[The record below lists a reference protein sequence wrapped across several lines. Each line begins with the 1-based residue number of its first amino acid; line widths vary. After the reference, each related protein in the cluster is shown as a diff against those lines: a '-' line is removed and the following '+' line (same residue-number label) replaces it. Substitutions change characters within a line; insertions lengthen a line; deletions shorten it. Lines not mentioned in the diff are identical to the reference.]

1 MQMEYIVGGLAAV
14 IVLLYQ
20 LHKQLILIR
29 NNLPNSIKN
38 YNEKNFSVDDEI
50 GKGQA
55 ENKVYDGKY
64 NKSLDYTDRLAEWVK
79 ASSDKGIFICRAKCN
94 KLSGFSLSC
103 DAKYFVNEVKQKEKN
118 KDNNNI
124 KKKYYLSFDGVMK
137 SYYGYL
143 PSMESVCDFS
153 FIIHFEEN
161 VEKGTSN
168 VWVGQDLYN
177 DVIDDIKYY
186 EGKHTVTL
194 EFYEDIS
201 EFEKYN
207 ALLCSGKNL
216 GAEVSFEIDVS
227 KIKMNENMI
236 DNTYVSHVGKLS
248 WFTIY
253 AYE

>member
-1 MQMEYIVGGLAAV
+1 M
-14 IVLLYQ
+14 
-20 LHKQLILIR
+20 
-29 NNLPNSIKN
+29 
-38 YNEKNFSVDDEI
+38 
-50 GKGQA
+50 
-55 ENKVYDGKY
+55 
-64 NKSLDYTDRLAEWVK
+64 
-79 ASSDKGIFICRAKCN
+79 
-94 KLSGFSLSC
+94 
-103 DAKYFVNEVKQKEKN
+103 
-118 KDNNNI
+118 
-124 KKKYYLSFDGVMK
+124 
-137 SYYGYL
+137 
-143 PSMESVCDFS
+143 
-153 FIIHFEEN
+153 
-161 VEKGTSN
+161 
-168 VWVGQDLYN
+168 YN

>member
-1 MQMEYIVGGLAAV
+1 
-14 IVLLYQ
+14 
-20 LHKQLILIR
+20 
-29 NNLPNSIKN
+29 
-38 YNEKNFSVDDEI
+38 
-50 GKGQA
+50 
-55 ENKVYDGKY
+55 
-64 NKSLDYTDRLAEWVK
+64 
-79 ASSDKGIFICRAKCN
+79 
-94 KLSGFSLSC
+94 
-103 DAKYFVNEVKQKEKN
+103 
-118 KDNNNI
+118 
-124 KKKYYLSFDGVMK
+124 
-137 SYYGYL
+137 
-143 PSMESVCDFS
+143 MESVCDFS